1 MNIFNLKKKI
11 KSQQCSNDL
20 ITTRCKG
27 FLPGVPGIVAQVASL
42 LSQPACVFR
51 PKYRTEKYLLRHKV
65 MLPHP
70 V

>member
-1 MNIFNLKKKI
+1 MFCMTKMHREFCEMPFSL
-11 KSQQCSNDL
+11 
-20 ITTRCKG
+20 
-27 FLPGVPGIVAQVASL
+27 LPGVPGIVAQVASL

-51 PKYRTEKYLLRHKV
+51 QKYRTDKYLLCHKV